1 MLNVVIKRS
10 YLPTCVMGKMEIDG
24 LPFYTI
30 ERPWLDNTPFKSCIP
45 EGDYV
50 CKKYTSKRFPDVWE
64 IEDVPG
70 RTHILLHQGNFVEDV
85 VGCIAVGLS
94 VSDDSFMVKDSR
106 LAFDSLRKMLPE
118 TFTLQIESA
127 EIDTWL

>member
-1 MLNVVIKRS
+1 
-10 YLPTCVMGKMEIDG
+10 MGKMEIDG

-30 ERPWLDNTPFKSCIP
+30 ERPWLNNEPYISCIP
-45 EGDYV
+45 EGDYF
-50 CKKYTSKRFPDVWE
+50 CKTHNGNKFKNVWE